1 MKKRRKLSFILA
13 IRSIIYKQTKGN
25 APDAEAMN
33 QVVENMVREAIACTG
48 IENVV
53 DEHKS
58 VDLFSDE
65 FIEQL
70 NTV

>member
-1 MKKRRKLSFILA
+1 
-13 IRSIIYKQTKGN
+13 
-25 APDAEAMN
+25 MN

-70 NTV
+70 NTVKLPITKIQCTLEIAP